1 MASTLLE
8 GFPTK
13 APAKPST
20 KLRFADVAVTA
31 TAKDF
36 AGIYRGKQYH
46 PPDLPAVLSR
56 ASAAGVEKVML
67 TGMSLPDASTNL
79 AVAASQPP
87 GSCFVT
93 IGIHPYHAAE
103 PDSDPEGEDAHFARL
118 AGLVRDALG
127 NEESLLA
134 AYGELGLDYDRLVHA
149 SKEAQVRTFKRQ
161 LDLFVE
167 GKFDLPLFLHCRA
180 AFDDFVEIIRPYLP
194 SLPRGGLVHSFVGTA
209 AQMQELVGMGLHVSV
224 NGFSFQDRESLEM
237 VREIPL
243 EKLQIETDAP
253 WGEIPANSEVAK
265 RYLANAAP
273 LPPSKKRDK
282 FEMEMMVKGRNESCS
297 MERVAFVVA
306 GVKGITAEEVA
317 DAAWR
322 NSVEMFGL
330 GER

>member
-56 ASAAGVEKVML
+56 ARAAGVQKVML
-67 TGMSLPDASTNL
+67 TGMSLSDASTNL
-79 AVAASQPP
+79 AVASSQPS

-103 PDSDPEGEDAHFARL
+103 PDIDPEGEDAHFARL
-118 AGLVRDALG
+118 AGLVCDALG
-127 NEESLLA
+127 QEKSLLA

-161 LDLFVE
+161 LDVFVE
-167 GKFDLPLFLHCRA
+167 ERFDLPLFLHCRA
-180 AFDDFVEIIRPYLP
+180 AFDDFVEIIRPYLT

-209 AQMQELVGMGLHVSV
+209 AQMQELVSMGLHVSV

-265 RYLANAAP
+265 RYLVNAPP

-282 FEMEMMVKGRNESCS
+282 FEMGIMVKGRNESCS
-297 MERVAFVVA
+297 VERVAFVVA
-306 GVKGITAEEVA
+306 GVKGIAVEEVA

-322 NSVEMFGL
+322 NSIEMFGL